1 MTAPARPG
9 RSPSPIGLLALDK
22 PEGITSHGCVGAVRR
37 VMGTRKVGHAG
48 TLDPMATGVLLIG
61 VGRATRLLGHLALHD
76 KDYTATIRLGSATVT
91 DDREGDILAVA
102 DPSAVAAVTDADI
115 RAGILPLTGE
125 IDQVPTAISAIKVD
139 GKRAHAL
146 VRAGEDVDLKSRR
159 VTVDR
164 FHIAD
169 IRHSEGWID
178 VDVEVTCSTGTYVRA
193 LARDLG
199 AGLAIG
205 GHLTALRRTRV
216 GAWSVDGCVGWN
228 QLTESDEPHDLLIP
242 LVEVARRSFPTVEV
256 DAAGATWVRNGRPVR
271 ELLEAPPERT
281 TALLGPDGSLLA
293 LVGPSER
300 GGTYLAVFVP

>member
-1 MTAPARPG
+1 MTVPV
-9 RSPSPIGLLALDK
+9 GLLALDK

-61 VGRATRLLGHLALHD
+61 VGRGTRLLGHLALHD
-76 KDYTATIRLGSATVT
+76 KDYTATIRLGSSTVT
-91 DDREGDILAVA
+91 DDREGDVLEVA
-102 DPSAVAAVTDADI
+102 DPVVLRTITDGDVSAAMS
-115 RAGILPLTGE
+115 PLTGE
-125 IDQVPTAISAIKVD
+125 IDQVPTSISAIKVD

-146 VRAGEDVDLKSRR
+146 VRSGEDVNLKARR
-159 VTVDR
+159 VSVDR
-164 FHIAD
+164 FD
-169 IRHSEGWID
+169 IIEIRRGEGWVD

-199 AGLAIG
+199 ASLRVG

-216 GAWSVDGCVGWN
+216 GAWSVDDCVPWDV
-228 QLTESDEPHDLLIP
+228 LTEGEDPHGLLVP
-242 LVEVARRSFPTVEV
+242 LADGARRSFPTVTV
-256 DAAGATWVRNGRPVR
+256 DEAGAAWVQNGRPVR
-271 ELLEAPPERT
+271 ELLTQPVEQV
-281 TALLGPDGSLLA
+281 TALLGPAGALLA